1 MSFLSTD
8 NRAVLSELVKENLT
22 PDMMLFDNVF
32 KDFGNRER
40 GPLIELNKKF
50 LTIMKDIVQNIQ
62 KPRKVSFDQQI
73 ETHRQN
79 FLSYAPKPPTIPVFA
94 DKPSVDNLRNISEIV
109 QDAMETRKY
118 DIATTIA
125 IPKPE
130 MPSLKMLKSTV
141 PKRINIHKEEDSM
154 APPISEMAITISSED
169 ADHAPPQTTV
179 TLDTWTLFEER
190 MFSRMDAIEQMLTEI
205 KLNMQPSTK

>member
-1 MSFLSTD
+1 MSFLSAD
-8 NRAVLSELVKENLT
+8 NHAVLAELVRENIT
-22 PDMMLFDNVF
+22 PDIMLFDNVF

-50 LTIMKDIVQNIQ
+50 LTIMKDLVQNIQ
-62 KPRKVSFDQQI
+62 KPKKVSFDQQI

-79 FLSYAPKPPTIPVFA
+79 FLSYSPKPPTIPIFA
-94 DKPSVDNLRNISEIV
+94 DNPSVDNLRNISEIV
-109 QDAMETRKY
+109 HDAMETRKY

-130 MPSLKMLKSTV
+130 LPSLKMLKSIV
-141 PKRINIHKEEDSM
+141 PKRINIHKEEDIM
-154 APPISEMAITISSED
+154 APPISDMAITISSED
-169 ADHAPPQTTV
+169 ADHAPPQTIV

-190 MFSRMDAIEQMLTEI
+190 IVSRMDAIERMLTEI

>member
-1 MSFLSTD
+1 MSFLSAD
-8 NRAVLSELVKENLT
+8 NHAVLAELVRENIT
-22 PDMMLFDNVF
+22 PDSMLFDNVF

-50 LTIMKDIVQNIQ
+50 LTIMNDIVHTSQ
-62 KPRKVSFDQQI
+62 KPKKVSFDQQI

-79 FLSYAPKPPTIPVFA
+79 FLSYSPKPPTIPIFA
-94 DKPSVDNLRNISEIV
+94 DNPSVDNLRNISEIV

-141 PKRINIHKEEDSM
+141 PKRIHIHEETDT
-154 APPISEMAITISSED
+154 APPILDMAINISSEST
-169 ADHAPPQTTV
+169 DHTTLKEAI
-179 TLDTWTLFEER
+179 TYDMFAKFEER
-190 MFSRMDAIEQMLTEI
+190 MFSRLDAIEQMLMEI
-205 KLNMQPSTK
+205 KLNMQPSTT